1 MCACAATDQSVP
13 LLFRNN
19 EAVPSSLLY
28 WLNGFRQDKV
38 THVRRLLAFC
48 SLDKLIVLLNQY
60 ESQVVDNNVH
70 TPSTDEQ
77 GGQGEEQD
85 PQP

>member
-1 MCACAATDQSVP
+1 
-13 LLFRNN
+13 
-19 EAVPSSLLY
+19 VPSSLLY

-60 ESQVVDNNVH
+60 ESQVVHNTVH
-70 TPSTDEQ
+70 TASTGEQ
-77 GGQGEEQD
+77 GEGEEQD
-85 PQP
+85 YPQP